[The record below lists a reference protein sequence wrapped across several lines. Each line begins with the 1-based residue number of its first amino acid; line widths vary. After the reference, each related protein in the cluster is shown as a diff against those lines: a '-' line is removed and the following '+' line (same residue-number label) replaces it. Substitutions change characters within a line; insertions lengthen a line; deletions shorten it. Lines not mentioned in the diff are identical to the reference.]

1 MRKFLFFIFI
11 FSILPNGAQA
21 EVDSLGLP
29 VLKGWRKVDVGD
41 KVLYTNRIKFQIEVR
56 GEYGRYL
63 MEEQL
68 YRRYQNPKAGTPPS
82 TIGSYQTNC
91 YEAYGSINCTT
102 NPPIYLPGSGGTPGG
117 VVQDKIYTVVDCIDK
132 TYRVYGKLLGRDI
145 QKRWKKIEIGSSED
159 NLAKSCKFITKF
171 PKTSYPIVR

>member
-1 MRKFLFFIFI
+1 MCKLLIPLLVALA
-11 FSILPNGAQA
+11 LPTVAKA

-41 KVLYTNRIKFQIEVR
+41 KVLYTNPTKFQIEVR

-63 MEEQL
+63 MEEDL
-68 YRRYQNPKAGTPPS
+68 YRRYQNPKAGSPPS

-102 NPPIYLPGSGGTPGG
+102 NPPIYLPGSSGTPGG

-145 QKRWKKIEIGSSED
+145 QKRWKKIKVGSSED
-159 NLAKSCKFITKF
+159 RLAKNCKFITKF